1 MRRSNPNGLTDSEDQ
16 TLRELRKLA
25 LVDLVA
31 AKQVATAWLRASR
44 SATTRARRLRWL
56 NTVKNLH
63 AHTAETIAAEKAR
76 SGETRSI

>member
-1 MRRSNPNGLTDSEDQ
+1 MSASNPNGLTDSEQQ

-31 AKQVATAWLRASR
+31 AKQVATAWLRS
-44 SATTRARRLRWL
+44 SPSVSTRTRRLRWL

-63 AHTAETIAAEKAR
+63 AHTPETIAAEKAR
-76 SGETRSI
+76 KRDSRAV